1 MPVNNALTPEGSN
14 ALGAAFGYYP
24 QLRRNRQ
31 FNDPQASAEM
41 PLQFLRGRLA
51 GTVGMPSDILNTF
64 RSPMPMEMYGQTD
77 YAPQQQVPYGSQE
90 LMRTLPLAPTSP
102 AGQLAG
108 NVGSVVPL
116 SPAEILQAA
125 RLARQTAMATG
136 KVGKSLAKHAGEEFN
151 ATLLGERPNTMLGA
165 ITPQPKF
172 IFVGENSK
180 TWNKADATKALEME
194 KAGAS
199 PEDIWAS
206 TGTFRGPEGKL
217 RQEISDL
224 PARANFPPQYS
235 DVLNA
240 QSQFQYGTPYYSLP
254 LTKTGL
260 GEMRKKVSDLAD
272 IDMERYKT
280 AAGAF
285 PHPDLYK
292 AYPEL
297 ANVKVE
303 PFKNKDIY
311 GSYGNSQIIEGFIK
325 PRKKIVNESITA
337 NAPNEEVLK
346 NVLAHEAQ
354 HAIQAREGFAR
365 GGNIN
370 EFATGPMFDQIAR
383 DLTADLSQVVTGG
396 VSAKPLEVLQGLKY
410 TDPKDIEPIIK
421 KYGFN
426 NIEDARSFIYDENQR
441 RTPLGQYQRLA
452 GEAEARATQARL
464 NMTAEERRAKFPY
477 ESYDV
482 PINQLI
488 IRK

>member
-31 FNDPQASAEM
+31 FNDPVASSEM
-41 PLQFLRGRLA
+41 PLQFMRGRFA
-51 GTVGMPSDILNTF
+51 TTMGTPSDILNMF
-64 RSPMPMEMYGQTD
+64 RSPNPMEVYGD
-77 YAPQQQVPYGSQE
+77 VNYAPQQQVPYGSQE
-90 LMRTLPLAPTSP
+90 LMQTLPLAPTSP

-108 NVGSVVPL
+108 NVGSFVPMT
-116 SPAEILQAA
+116 PAEALQSA
-125 RLARQTAMATG
+125 RLARQAALAGG
-136 KVGKSLAKHAGEEFN
+136 KVAKKGARLVGEEFN
-151 ATLLGERPNTMLGA
+151 ATMLGERPNTLLGA
-165 ITPQPKF
+165 VTPQPRF
-172 IFVGENSK
+172 IFVGESSK
-180 TWNKADATKALEME
+180 TWNKADATKAIEME
-194 KAGAS
+194 KAGAK
-199 PEDIWAS
+199 PEDIWAT

-224 PARANFPPQYS
+224 PARANFPPNQS
-235 DVLNA
+235 ELLNA
-240 QSQFQYGTPYYSLP
+240 YSQLEYAKPYYSLP
-254 LTKTGL
+254 FGENSLGDTRQKIANYVDAEMGRFGL
-260 GEMRKKVSDLAD
+260 SK
-272 IDMERYKT
+272 
-280 AAGAF
+280 GAI
-285 PHPDLYK
+285 PHEELYK
-292 AYPEL
+292 AYPEMQNIPVL
-297 ANVKVE
+297 AS
-303 PFKNKDIY
+303 KDGDIS
-311 GSYGNSQIIEGFIK
+311 GSYQTTTITEGSIK
-325 PRKKIVNESITA
+325 NPKVTVKEDIQA
-337 NAPNEEVLK
+337 NAPNEEKLK
-346 NVLAHEAQ
+346 STLLHELQ
-354 HAIQAREGFAR
+354 HGIQRREGFAR

-383 DLTADLSQVVTGG
+383 DLTADLSRVVTGG

-464 NMTAEERRAKFPY
+464 GMTAEQRRAKFPY